1 MPKREYGVAQ
11 KVLLQSFKL
20 ITPEFD
26 DDGNVVNYSQ
36 SVKHDNQGVYPNFP
50 VLIDS
55 KGAPWSLGNLY
66 LVSRLY
72 RTPTYN
78 PDTFRNEADGLKMYL
93 RWLEENEVDPLD
105 FSKFDEMAR
114 PTYRYN
120 ASLWNDIHL
129 GRKSLN
135 YASLLMSNVVRFYK
149 GLASYGII
157 EYGTL
162 DLAWTKREFLIRVLG
177 NDATYRNL
185 AISTTDLNI
194 KTRKNPVPDGYVA
207 DGEALRPLTTPEEQT
222 IFSALRK
229 SKRTYYLMFKF
240 ARLTGARIQT
250 VGTMTYEALESA
262 RFDKIFNRYV
272 LIVGDGRNTVNTKY
286 DKRQVLYFSAVFMR
300 ELKDHWNSESAVTS
314 RLISYYGDTEK
325 NYLFLTDSGESFY
338 SSKAEILERADDYY
352 NTNVK
357 AEHRTTQDFKPR
369 KGGAIRT
376 FIQDTLLPRIRINE
390 ADFGHFR
397 FHDLRA
403 TFADSL
409 LSLLIN
415 ATDRANK
422 LLVEAGKEPEFT
434 LDKALEEVAERLGH
448 SDITTTMRYLDLR
461 RKKKRKAL
469 AQESF
474 EQELHKYVPG
484 YIMEALQ

>member
-1 MPKREYGVAQ
+1 MPKKEYGVAQ
-11 KVLLQSFKL
+11 KVLLPSFKL
-20 ITPEFD
+20 ITPEYD
-26 DDGNVVNYSQ
+26 DEGNVVDYFQ
-36 SVKHDNQGVYPNFP
+36 SVKHDHEGVYPNFP
-50 VLIDS
+50 VLIA
-55 KGAPWSLGNLY
+55 GNGEPWSLGNLY

-72 RTPTYN
+72 RTPSYN

-93 RWLEENEVDPLD
+93 RWLEANDVDPLD
-105 FSKFDEMAR
+105 FSKYDEMAR

-129 GRKSLN
+129 GVKSLN

-149 GLASYGII
+149 GLANYGII
-157 EYGTL
+157 EHGTL
-162 DLAWTKREFLIRVLG
+162 DLAWKKKEYLIRVLG
-177 NDATYRNL
+177 NDATYKNL
-185 AISTTDLNI
+185 PISSTDLNI

-207 DGEALRPLTTPEEQT
+207 DGEALRPLTAREEQS
-222 IFSALRK
+222 IFRALRG

-262 RFDKIFNRYV
+262 RLDRIFNRYV
-272 LIVGDGRNTVNTKY
+272 LTVGDGRNTVNTKY
-286 DKRQVLYFSAVFMR
+286 DKRQVLYFSADFMQ
-300 ELKDHWNSESAVTS
+300 ELKDYWNSESAVTS
-314 RLISYYGDTEK
+314 RLMSYYGDTEK
-325 NYLFLTDSGESFY
+325 NYLFLTDAGESFY
-338 SSKAEILERADDYY
+338 SSKAEIFERADNYY
-352 NTNVK
+352 NINVK
-357 AEHRTTQDFKPR
+357 PEHRTTADFKPR
-369 KGGAIRT
+369 KGGAVRT
-376 FIQDTLLPRIRINE
+376 FIQDTLLPRIRIDDPE
-390 ADFGHFR
+390 FDHFR

-415 ATDRANK
+415 ATDKANK

-448 SDITTTMRYLDLR
+448 SDIATTMRYLDLR

-469 AQESF
+469 AQKSF
-474 EQELHKYVPG
+474 EEELHKYVPA
-484 YIMEALQ
+484 YIMEALR